1 MTRTHSG
8 THCVRYGRIWKEEG
22 CLPLQHDHLS
32 NPRCCELAK
41 QYPDVASFHGGK
53 RAEGQ
58 KAGYGV
64 SARGGTVYV
73 CDSRT
78 VDQEITYISTSSIT
92 STQNL

>member
-1 MTRTHSG
+1 MGHTVCAMAEHGKRKDVSHFNT
-8 THCVRYGRIWKEEG
+8 TIYQIPDAVTWPNNTE
-22 CLPLQHDHLS
+22 
-32 NPRCCELAK
+32 A
-41 QYPDVASFHGGK
+41 DVASFHGGK